1 MKIDPNDPRLTA
13 YALGELADS
22 DRIAFEAELTGDP
35 ETRQE
40 IDRIRGAA
48 VILKA
53 KLEVEPCPRLE
64 PAQRL
69 VIQEQIAPVEKEA
82 NIGFRW
88 WMGLLAGAA
97 TLVLVGALMLP
108 ALSRA
113 HSKARTLVLNT
124 PTTAILLK
132 AKAEDDPA
140 PFAAL
145 RDFNYTG
152 PTLSG
157 RSAGSGFGIK
167 GGGDISTAGGTPPVA
182 IAPAAPAS
190 VDKSVDGVA
199 VSGAG
204 STWAAALSANKEAID
219 LAKNDNNVFLLSGGA
234 LHKQTSRDTL
244 GVGGLSKQA
253 SDATGFVVGNNSSVA
268 GAINGAS
275 SVQNTLTLGDTGV
288 GQLGIGGAGSAGNVL
303 TINGGIVNRGNEI
316 VNIGGLAQNFSG
328 GQAARTGKRLVNN
341 SVVVMGGGS
350 GWNAGGQIAQVTDG
364 RSDSGGRLAITKAG
378 KFYSGNLELGNNG
391 RLFSPSDET
400 AARAQV
406 LGNLN
411 AWSTVTPGTE
421 SYTPVYDNPFYAVT
435 DQPLSTFGL
444 DVDTASYANIRRF
457 LLNDQLPPRDAVR
470 IEEMLN
476 YFSYNYPTPH
486 GSDPFALYVE
496 MGECPWNPAHQLA
509 LVGLKAK
516 DVTPRQQPPLNLVF
530 LIDISGSMGD
540 PGKLALIKQAFRLL
554 VPHLSARDRVSI
566 VVYADNS
573 RVLLPSTRGDEHAMI
588 LLAIDSLNASGS
600 TNGGEGIQS
609 AYREAT
615 ANFIKDGINRVILC
629 TDGDFN
635 LGITD
640 PNELVRLIEQKA
652 QSGVFLNVF
661 GFGMG
666 NLQDSTMQKLAD
678 KGNGQYAYIDDL
690 EEARKVL
697 VDQARATLITVAKD
711 VKLQVEFNPA
721 HVQAY
726 RLIGYEKRALAAHDF
741 NNDRKDAGEIGAGH
755 TVTALYE
762 IVPVGGVSG
771 EPGVDPLKYQ
781 PAKNRPAIAVGAEWA
796 TVKLRF
802 KEPNA
807 DTSQLLTAALKN
819 RQLQWRTASDDFQFA
834 AAVAT
839 FGMVLRDSPSKADAN
854 LGLAYELAEAGRGR
868 DAKGY
873 RSEFIDLVK
882 RAGQRAR

>member
-22 DRIAFEAELTGDP
+22 DRIAFEAELAGDP
-35 ETRQE
+35 SAWQE
-40 IDRIRGAA
+40 VEQIRRAA
-48 VILKA
+48 GNLKT
-53 KLEVEPCPRLE
+53 KLEAEPCPRLE
-64 PAQRL
+64 PEQRL
-69 VIQEQIAPVEKEA
+69 AIHERVAPVQETIG
-82 NIGFRW
+82 IGFRW

-97 TLVLVGALMLP
+97 TLVLVVALMLP

-113 HSKARTLVLNT
+113 RSKAQTLVLNT
-124 PTTAILLK
+124 PTTATLLK
-132 AKAEDDPA
+132 AKAEDDPD

-157 RSAGSGFGIK
+157 RSAGSGITVNSGS
-167 GGGDISTAGGTPPVA
+167 GISTAGGTPPVA
-182 IAPAAPAS
+182 IAPAAP
-190 VDKSVDGVA
+190 VPVENNLVGA
-199 VSGAG
+199 VVTGAG
-204 STWAAALSANKEAID
+204 STWAAALSFNKEALE
-219 LAKNDNNVFLLSGGA
+219 LAQNNNNAIRFSGGA
-234 LHKQTSRDTL
+234 LHNQASRDTR
-244 GVGGLSKQA
+244 GVGELNKQA
-253 SDATGFVVGNNSSVA
+253 IDATGFVRGNNLSGAAAIGSV
-268 GAINGAS
+268 
-275 SVQNTLTLGDTGV
+275 
-288 GQLGIGGAGSAGNVL
+288 GSEVADGNVL
-303 TINGGIVNRGNEI
+303 TVNGGVITRGREP

-328 GQAARTGKRLVNN
+328 GQATSIENGSRNNNYVSVSGGAGRGGWDAWNAPSGLPSRTRRVKDSQFLALSDEEVPLSPAAPVTGRGFGSRTGP
-341 SVVVMGGGS
+341 
-350 GWNAGGQIAQVTDG
+350 A
-364 RSDSGGRLAITKAG
+364 KA
-378 KFYSGNLELGNNG
+378 
-391 RLFSPSDET
+391 
-400 AARAQV
+400 
-406 LGNLN
+406 
-411 AWSTVTPGTE
+411 PGTE
-421 SYTPVYDNPFYAVT
+421 SYTPVYDNPFAAVA

-457 LLNDQLPPRDAVR
+457 LLNNQLPPRDAVR

-486 GSDPFALYVE
+486 GNDPFALYVE
-496 MGECPWNPAHQLA
+496 MGGCPWNPAHQLA
-509 LVGLKAK
+509 LIGLKAK

-540 PGKLALIKQAFRLL
+540 PGKLALIKQAVRLL
-554 VPHLSARDRVSI
+554 VPQLSARDRVSI

-573 RVLLPSTRGDEHAMI
+573 RVLLPSTRGDDHAMI

-635 LGITD
+635 LGITN

-678 KGNGQYAYIDDL
+678 KGNGQYAYIDDI

-726 RLIGYEKRALAAHDF
+726 RLIGYEKRILAARDF
-741 NNDRKDAGEIGAGH
+741 NNDRKDAGEMGAGH

-762 IVPVGGVSG
+762 IVPAGEVTG

-781 PAKNRPAIAVGAEWA
+781 PAKNCPAVAVGAEWA

-802 KEPNA
+802 KEPKA
-807 DTSQLLTAALKN
+807 DASQLLTAALKN
-819 RQLQWRTASDDFQFA
+819 RQLQWHTASDDFQFA

-839 FGMVLRDSPSKADAN
+839 FGMVLRDSPHKADAN
-854 LGLAYELAEAGRGR
+854 LGLALELAEAGRGR
-868 DAKGY
+868 DTKGY